1 MEYIET
7 PPPLLPPPFFSQ
19 RYTMFTRREIDSGIA
34 TPTRNARPRAAR
46 LMEIEYNYRNLLLPV
61 GGEFVAYRQR
71 ALYIF
76 TIYRADGL
84 PDMSSFC
91 MKSDYENIN
100 PFVQISFAGMKVN
113 RILNHTLYLYFP
125 FSSKRYNYPV
135 IVVFQQTT
143 REEWQTYRPHFN
155 QKIIF
160 NEMFP
165 SLCQRVRIAIK
176 HRVNTCRTCVVASY
190 ILNLAKIFHSGKYGK
205 FEWWIVIVWKLIER
219 NLE

>member
-1 MEYIET
+1 MMEYRGTSFFFFFFFFNVTIRSHATRVAKSIRE
-7 PPPLLPPPFFSQ
+7 LP
-19 RYTMFTRREIDSGIA
+19 
-34 TPTRNARPRAAR
+34 PTRNAGARAGR

-71 ALYIF
+71 AFYIF

-113 RILNHTLYLYFP
+113 CDINWIFIHSLYKLIF
-125 FSSKRYNYPV
+125 YNIWWY
-135 IVVFQQTT
+135 FQQTT
-143 REEWQTYRPHFN
+143 REEWQTYTPYFN

-190 ILNLAKIFHSGKYGK
+190 ILNLAKIFQSGKYGK
-205 FEWWIVIVWKLIER
+205 FE
-219 NLE
+219 